1 MNFRNNKGFTGVDIS
16 VSLIVIVLFVSIIA
30 TLLYNFGITSKAVN
44 RKATATDIAIL
55 KIEEIKQSNN
65 YDTLEQDFAGIENLD
80 LDENGQIIQ
89 GGPYTVTISVEK
101 YIDSDYA
108 QNLTTEEKNNMKDVI
123 KIVTVMVEYTVGNNK
138 EGFDISTVITKES

>member
-101 YIDSDYA
+101 YIDSKYM